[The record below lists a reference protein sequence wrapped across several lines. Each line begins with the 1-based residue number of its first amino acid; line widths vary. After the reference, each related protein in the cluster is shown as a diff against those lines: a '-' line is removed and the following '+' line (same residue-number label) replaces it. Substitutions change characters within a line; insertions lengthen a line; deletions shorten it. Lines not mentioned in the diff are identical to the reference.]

1 MTKTIITIDVSQL
14 GQNKIPQYHQ
24 EISKIYKAAFKQPPY
39 NENEQA
45 AKRFLASLEQH
56 VLRSGFKCLAAYTSD
71 NSHMVGFA
79 FGYTAK
85 AGQWWRD
92 IVASAM
98 TSQQIDR
105 WLSDCFE
112 LAELA
117 VLPSYQGKGIGGKL
131 HDKLLVDIPHMTA
144 VLSTIQA
151 ESNALHLYRKR
162 GWITLVENLVF
173 PGGNRKYMILGL
185 DLKIIKKKSAFTC

>member
-1 MTKTIITIDVSQL
+1 MTKTLIMIEVFQL
-14 GQNKIPQYHQ
+14 DRSKLLQYHQ
-24 EISKIYKAAFKQPPY
+24 EISKIYKAAFTQPPY

-71 NSHMVGFA
+71 NSHMIGFA

-117 VLPSYQGKGIGGKL
+117 VLPIYQGKGVGGKL
-131 HDKLLVDIPHMTA
+131 HDELLASIPHKTA

-162 GWITLVENLVF
+162 GWITLVEDLVF
-173 PGGNRKYMILGL
+173 PGGNRRYMILGL
-185 DLKIIKKKSAFTC
+185 DLKIIK